1 MKPSYE
7 DWLRGAVPSEV
18 TFRTKLSELRRVERA
33 YGDLDELYDEDELTT
48 LIEEFT
54 YSSADA
60 ANNRENPTKF
70 EINGDIRNNLASY
83 KAAITKYQRFRQDQE
98 HEDGTA
104 PHPIADTSED
114 DAPSLFGLEKDLQA
128 ALRTSM
134 DQLESGLTIA
144 DGGAEKRVPS
154 GYIDVFAEDAIGA
167 PVVIELKAV
176 KAPLKAISQIMSY
189 MGDIAEET
197 GQLPRGI
204 LIAPDFDP
212 KLVAAA
218 RIAPSIKLVKYGFS
232 FHFSEV
238 ASGPAAE

>member
-7 DWLRGAVPSEV
+7 DWLRAAVPSEV

-33 YGDLDELYDEDELTT
+33 YGDLDAHYDEDELTT

-60 ANNRENPTKF
+60 ANNRDNPTKF

-98 HEDGTA
+98 HEDGNT
-104 PHPIADTSED
+104 PRSLTTEPDEE
-114 DAPSLFGLEKDLQA
+114 APSLFGLEKDLQG

-134 DQLESGLTIA
+134 DQLEQGLTVA

-154 GYIDVFAEDAIGA
+154 GYIDVFAEDAVGA

-176 KAPLKAISQIMSY
+176 KAPLKSISQIMSY

-197 GQLPRGI
+197 GQQPRGI
-204 LIAPDFDP
+204 LIAPDFDA

-238 ASGPAAE
+238 SSLTANA